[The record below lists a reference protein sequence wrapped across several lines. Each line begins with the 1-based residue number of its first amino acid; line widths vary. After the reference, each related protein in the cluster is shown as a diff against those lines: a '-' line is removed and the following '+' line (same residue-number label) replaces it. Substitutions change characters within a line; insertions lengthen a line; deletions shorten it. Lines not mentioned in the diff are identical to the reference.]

1 MNVGSLMEKIP
12 GIAHFLEH
20 MLFLGSKK
28 YPNPNY
34 FSEFTAKNGGF
45 SNAYTDLENT
55 NFFYN
60 I

>member
-1 MNVGSLMEKIP
+1 MEKIP

-28 YPNPNY
+28 YPNANY
-34 FSEFTAKNGGF
+34 FADFIAKNGGYN
-45 SNAYTDLENT
+45 NAFTEYENT
-55 NFFYN
+55 NYFYK